1 MELNFKR
8 LIDIKDVDEW
18 KKAYTQEIEKLD
30 QLYQEEERIYYKLY
44 AQGEQDPRLDDIQRI
59 KHEWMTNE
67 FSKTNLS
74 YWKEILQD
82 DPVWHRRLHVFLT
95 KMTEEE
101 VDSHPEL
108 VEIQKR
114 LQSNLMESTFIVNGN
129 EYNLGTVHSTIME
142 NPNREL
148 RRQLLLESKRI
159 GRENEGLFRTLI
171 QKRNELAK
179 GHGHVNYYFF
189 RCNLKELDIEAY
201 ITEMDILLE
210 KSADSSSYW
219 DKRIKE
225 RFGWETIHQSDQYYS
240 TFNFQQLQTRSFD
253 SNRMKEALSDAANS
267 LGVLLRQLPV
277 SIEGLEIPYGGF
289 CININPKEIK
299 LVFNKRDSYSVFLSG
314 IHEMGHAIDGH
325 YSSFQ
330 YPELYRFYSSIA
342 AEGVAELFQ
351 TIITDQSFLLK
362 NFDIQDEEYTQIEE
376 ADHLLNLNMVKM
388 NHYYSLVEYEM
399 YKKPERSFEEVAA
412 ECYRHVFG
420 FEGETFHP
428 ASEMF
433 YVENPAFFQDYNFAL
448 SIRDMIR
455 SKFKIKSPYGKVDV
469 FQELLEKYIEP
480 NQLYTWQERVER
492 LCGEPHTFSSLQE
505 TLNGRKI
512 FNT

>member
-1 MELNFKR
+1 MKLDFER
-8 LIDIKDVDEW
+8 LIDSKPVDEW
-18 KKAYTQEIEKLD
+18 KKAYTEEVEKLD
-30 QLYQEEERIYYKLY
+30 QLYQEEERIYYKMY
-44 AQGEQDPRLDDIQRI
+44 AKGEQDPRIDDIQRI
-59 KHEWMTNE
+59 KHELMTNE
-67 FSKTNLS
+67 FLKANLS
-74 YWKEILQD
+74 YWKEVLKD
-82 DPVWHRRLHVFLT
+82 DPVWQRRLHVFLT
-95 KMTEEE
+95 KMTQEAL
-101 VDSHPEL
+101 DSHPEL
-108 VEIQKR
+108 VDIQNR
-114 LQSNLMESTFIVNGN
+114 LQSNLMESTFSVSGN

-142 NPNREL
+142 NPNRGL
-148 RRQLLLESKRI
+148 RKKLLLESKRI

-171 QKRNELAK
+171 QKRNKLAK
-179 GHGHVNYYFF
+179 RHGYSNYYSF
-189 RCNLKELDIEAY
+189 RCSLKELDIEAY

-210 KSADSSSYW
+210 KSADSSRYW

-225 RFGWETIHQSDQYYS
+225 KFGWKTIHQYDQYYS
-240 TFNFQQLQTRSFD
+240 TFNFHQLQTIPFD
-253 SNRMKEALSDAANS
+253 SNRMKEILSDAANS
-267 LGVLLRQLPV
+267 VGLLLHQIPV

-351 TIITDQSFLLK
+351 TIITDQAFLKK
-362 NFDIQDEEYTQIEE
+362 NFDLREEEYAQIEE

-388 NHYYSLVEYEM
+388 NYYYSLVEYEM
-399 YKKPERSFEEVAA
+399 YKKPERRFEEIAA
-412 ECYRHVFG
+412 ECYKYVFG
-420 FEGETFHP
+420 YEGETFHP

-455 SKFKIKSPYGKVDV
+455 NKFKIKSLYGKADV

-492 LCGEPHTFSSLQE
+492 LCGEPHTFTRLQD
-505 TLNGRKI
+505 TLNGRKL